1 LGILTRDLFISHSSG
16 DADAARELRSLLEA
30 AGYTCWMAP
39 DDVTATTPW
48 AAQILQ
54 AIETSRAML
63 VLVSSRSNQSTHVSR
78 EVELAASRRRA
89 VFPIRVED
97 VPPSGALEY
106 HIAGLQ
112 RIDVF
117 PPPIANHREQILRR
131 LALAVPLAGDAAS
144 PAPVLSPPD
153 AGRAAR
159 DLAPGTGRRSVPP
172 SRGLGAWAR
181 ANAMLAGAG
190 VTLVALFVI
199 AAIGLAVNRPGAS
212 AASSPQGT
220 IGAVTSV
227 VPSLV
232 SPVTGTPTIAPV
244 AGASPG
250 DSAGP
255 FPNPVEQRLFDAIP
269 DVGKTVIADCARDTS
284 GSSIPIAAIK
294 CDADNGELLFYE
306 LYADLATQQSEYRD
320 WVRAVM
326 GSPIGSCATSDAG
339 DAPWPSAG
347 PARGHLAC
355 YLPDVGDADFYWTDE
370 QRLISVYWYGT
381 TGTAPGTT
389 HSLGYQLFLDW
400 SGQQAD

>member
-1 LGILTRDLFISHSSG
+1 LDTLTRDLFISHSSG
-16 DADAARELRSLLEA
+16 DADVARELRALLEA

-48 AAQILQ
+48 AEQILR

-63 VLVSSRSNQSTHVSR
+63 VLISARSTQSTHVSR
-78 EVELAASRRRA
+78 EVELASSRGRA
-89 VFPIRVED
+89 IFPIRVEA
-97 VPPSGALEY
+97 VTPSGALEY

-112 RIDVF
+112 RIDAF
-117 PPPIANHREQILRR
+117 PPPIASHREQILRR
-131 LALAVPLAGDAAS
+131 LALAVPLAGAA
-144 PAPVLSPPD
+144 APPPTNPSPP
-153 AGRAAR
+153 R
-159 DLAPGTGRRSVPP
+159 DPGASQSAPS

-199 AAIGLAVNRPGAS
+199 AAIGLAVNGPGAS
-212 AASSPQGT
+212 MAPSPGGTAAALASG
-220 IGAVTSV
+220 
-227 VPSLV
+227 VPSLAPSVTEMPTV
-232 SPVTGTPTIAPV
+232 SPTA
-244 AGASPG
+244 A
-250 DSAGP
+250 DSLGP
-255 FPNPVEQRLFDAIP
+255 FPNQAEQRLFDAIP
-269 DVGKTVIADCARDTS
+269 DFGKTVMADCARDTS
-284 GSSIPIAAIK
+284 GSGIPIAAIK

-347 PARGHLAC
+347 AARGHLAC
-355 YLPDVGDADFYWTDE
+355 YRPDNGDGDFYWTDE
-370 QRLISVYWYGT
+370 QKLITVYWYGT
-381 TGTAPGTT
+381 TGVAPGTT

-400 SGQQAD
+400 TGQQG

>member
-1 LGILTRDLFISHSSG
+1 MAESPRDLFISHSSS
-16 DADAARELRSLLEA
+16 DADAARELRSILEV

-78 EVELAASRRRA
+78 EVELAASRGRA

-112 RIDVF
+112 RIDAF
-117 PPPIANHREQILRR
+117 PPPIAGHREQILRR
-131 LALAVPLAGDAAS
+131 LAVAVPLAGPAPS
-144 PAPVLSPPD
+144 PAPLPSP
-153 AGRAAR
+153 
-159 DLAPGTGRRSVPP
+159 DLAPGSGNRSAPP

-190 VTLVALFVI
+190 VTLVALFLV
-199 AAIGLAVNRPGAS
+199 AAVGLALNRPGAS
-212 AASSPQGT
+212 AGASPLAT
-220 IGAVTSV
+220 IAAVASAGASGAR
-227 VPSLV
+227 L
-232 SPVTGTPTIAPV
+232 TGTP
-244 AGASPG
+244 ASPAAG
-250 DSAGP
+250 ESPSDSGGP
-255 FPNPVEQRLFDAIP
+255 FPSSAEQRLFDSIP
-269 DVGKTVIADCARDTS
+269 DFGKTVIADCARDTS
-284 GSSIPIAAIK
+284 GSGTPIAAIK

-306 LYADLATQQSEYRD
+306 LYADLATQQREYLD

-347 PARGHLAC
+347 PPRGHLAC
-355 YLPDVGDADFYWTDE
+355 YLPNSGAADFYWTDE
-370 QRLISVYWYGT
+370 QRLITVYWYGT
-381 TGTAPGTT
+381 PGVAPGTT
-389 HSLGYQLFLDW
+389 HSIGYQLFLDW
-400 SGQQAD
+400 TGEQAD